1 MSVRQALLARAV
13 LREGRLAGSVVCR
26 DYNTLKNPQVGKLCA
41 IFPCGVA
48 HGLRRLVPLR
58 PKQST

>member
-1 MSVRQALLARAV
+1 MMSVRQALLARAV
-13 LREGRLAGSVVCR
+13 LREGRLAVNVVCR
-26 DYNTLKNPQVGKLCA
+26 DYNKNSLVGKLCA
-41 IFPCGVA
+41 IFLCGVA